1 MDTYEHVMN
10 VQYGGNHY
18 KDRAIQPWEVWAAYN
33 MDGWEASAVKYLLR
47 YKDKGKPLEDLLKC
61 KHNIEYL
68 IAREERKL
76 NNVQSQNEE
85 GQSAQV
91 IEAVVQQLQRGT
103 ECATEVLPTET
114 PVAVGEW
121 KPPLDG

>member
-1 MDTYEHVMN
+1 
-10 VQYGGNHY
+10 
-18 KDRAIQPWEVWAAYN
+18 
-33 MDGWEASAVKYLLR
+33 LLR

-76 NNVQSQNEE
+76 NNVQSQNQE

-91 IEAVVQQLQRGT
+91 FEAVVQELQRGP
-103 ECATEVLPTET
+103 ECSKEALSEERSDEQRGT
-114 PVAVGEW
+114 PDNG
-121 KPPLDG
+121 

>member
-1 MDTYEHVMN
+1 MN

-18 KDRAIQPWEVWAAYN
+18 KDRVIQPWEVWAAYD
-33 MDGWEASAVKYLLR
+33 MDGWEASACKYLLR

-76 NNVQSQNEE
+76 NNVQSKNEE
-85 GQSAQV
+85 GQSASV
-91 IEAVVQQLQRGT
+91 LEAIVQELQRGP
-103 ECATEVLPTET
+103 ECTTQVLPTEDCVDT
-114 PVAVGEW
+114 RKWE
-121 KPPLDG
+121 PPIDG

>member
-18 KDRAIQPWEVWAAYN
+18 KDRAIQPWEVWAAYD
-33 MDGWEASAVKYLLR
+33 MDGWEASACKYLLR

-76 NNVQSQNEE
+76 NNVQSQNQE
-85 GQSAQV
+85 GQSAKV
-91 IEAVVQQLQRGT
+91 LEAVVQELQRGSECST
-103 ECATEVLPTET
+103 EALSEERSDEQRGT
-114 PVAVGEW
+114 PDNG
-121 KPPLDG
+121 

>member
-18 KDRAIQPWEVWAAYN
+18 KDRAIQPWEVWAAYD
-33 MDGWEASAVKYLLR
+33 MDGWEASACKYLLR

-76 NNVQSQNEE
+76 NNVQSKNEE
-85 GQSAQV
+85 GQSASV
-91 IEAVVQQLQRGT
+91 LEAIVQELQRGP
-103 ECATEVLPTET
+103 ECATKVLPTEDSVDT
-114 PVAVGEW
+114 RKWE
-121 KPPLDG
+121 PPING

>member
-18 KDRAIQPWEVWAAYN
+18 KDRAIQPWEVWAAYD
-33 MDGWEASAVKYLLR
+33 MDGWEASACKYLLR

-76 NNVQSQNEE
+76 NNVQSKNEE
-85 GQSAQV
+85 GQSASV
-91 IEAVVQQLQRGT
+91 LEAIVQELQRGP
-103 ECATEVLPTET
+103 ECTTQVLPTEDSVDT
-114 PVAVGEW
+114 RKWE
-121 KPPLDG
+121 PPFNV

>member
-1 MDTYEHVMN
+1 MDSYEQVMN

-18 KDRAIQPWEVWAAYN
+18 KDRAIQPWEVWAAYD
-33 MDGWEASAVKYLLR
+33 MDGWEASATKYLLR

-76 NNVQSQNEE
+76 NNVQSKNEE

-91 IEAVVQQLQRGT
+91 IEAVVQQLQRST
-103 ECATEVLPTET
+103 ECATQVLPTET
-114 PVAVGEW
+114 PVPVAQW
-121 KPPLDG
+121 QPPLDG

>member
-1 MDTYEHVMN
+1 MDSYEHVMS

-18 KDRAIQPWEVWAAYN
+18 KDRAIQPWEVWAAYD
-33 MDGWEASAVKYLLR
+33 MDGWEASATKYLLR

-76 NNVQSQNEE
+76 LNVQSKNEE

-91 IEAVVQQLQRGT
+91 IETVVQQLQRST

-114 PVAVGEW
+114 TMAVGQW
-121 KPPLDG
+121 QPPLDG